1 MDILTLLII
10 VVIGCAIMYFFSDS
24 KQVVQFVL
32 AVAALIWFLTICG
45 ILPNKVHFH

>member
-1 MDILTLLII
+1 MDIITLLII
-10 VVIGCAIMYFFSDS
+10 VVIGCAIMWFFNDS

-32 AVAALIWFLTICG
+32 AVVAIIWLLTVCG